1 MTKKQREDLER
12 RQARLAQMG
21 IQIGGNDNDGKQ
33 QKKKRVVYG
42 SRKNRN
48 KKKEEEQEAPRWALR
63 PVAPPR
69 LRPPRA
75 EVPER

>member
-33 QKKKRVVYG
+33 QKKKRVVY
-42 SRKNRN
+42 
-48 KKKEEEQEAPRWALR
+48 
-63 PVAPPR
+63 V
-69 LRPPRA
+69 
-75 EVPER
+75 VFERETREFSYPSNTTSITHEIENNF